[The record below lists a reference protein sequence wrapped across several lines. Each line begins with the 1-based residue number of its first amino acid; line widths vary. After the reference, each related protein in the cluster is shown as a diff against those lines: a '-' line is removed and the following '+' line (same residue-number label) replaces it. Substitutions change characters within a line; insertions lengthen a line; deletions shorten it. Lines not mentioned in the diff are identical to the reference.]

1 MVFGHNTNV
10 IVGAVSYHVQTEDRG
25 TNSCLLE
32 TTVYFQGRILHRR
45 TSNYSNLLPIQDG
58 QESVLKARLDQ
69 QHRQVLD
76 EIRAGDL
83 KLPVAEKPTASVV
96 PEETPPPQDQALVI
110 ELLNSK
116 NWRNGQ
122 RASLHLAVRD
132 NAGVAVEGAKIS
144 ARIVGATEL
153 VSHKAQTSGN
163 GEARIEFTLPKL
175 TEREH
180 ALIIEACS
188 EARSANLQ
196 FQLRAAPRAPS
207 AEITENSQP
216 GCRK

>member
-25 TNSCLLE
+25 MNSCLLE

-45 TSNYSNLLPIQDG
+45 NSNYSDLLRIQDG

-76 EIRAGDL
+76 EIRSGDL
-83 KLPVAEKPTASVV
+83 KLPIAEKPSASVV

-132 NAGVAVEGAKIS
+132 NTGAVVEGAKLS
-144 ARIVGATEL
+144 AKIFGATEL
-153 VSHKAQTSGN
+153 VSHEAHTAGN
-163 GEARIEFTLPKL
+163 GQAQIEFTLPKL
-175 TEREH
+175 TEKEH
-180 ALIIEACS
+180 ALIIEARS
-188 EARSANLQ
+188 EALSGKLQ

-216 GCRK
+216 GSRK